1 MIMIFGILDISRWFF
16 HLFEIGLLGG
26 GGGGGWGGVL
36 ESASEFS
43 KREGQTF
50 IGHLRVYFLSS
61 ELVENFFTTL
71 IKLAFGNNTVD
82 SKNVYTSPFK

>member
-1 MIMIFGILDISRWFF
+1 M
-16 HLFEIGLLGG
+16 
-26 GGGGGWGGVL
+26 GGGWGGEGL
-36 ESASEFS
+36 ENASEFS

-61 ELVENFFTTL
+61 ELVDNFFTTL